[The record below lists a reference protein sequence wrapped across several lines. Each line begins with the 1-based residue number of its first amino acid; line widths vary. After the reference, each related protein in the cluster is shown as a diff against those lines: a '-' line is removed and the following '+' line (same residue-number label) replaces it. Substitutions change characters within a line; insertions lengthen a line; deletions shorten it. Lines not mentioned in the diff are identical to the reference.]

1 MAALAATLK
10 RKGLKLGL
18 WTIRGVHKDAV
29 AKKLRIKGTNYTV
42 DQIVD
47 QHAFADG
54 SAGDGIHSGRNLSC
68 LWAPDWLGVNKSH
81 PATQAYYDSRVE
93 LLASYGVSF
102 IKADC
107 MVSAQSASS
116 VQADIRLNS
125 FRPRCASRA
134 TPTR

>member
-54 SAGDGIHSGRNLSC
+54 SAGDGIHSG
-68 LWAPDWLGVNKSH
+68 
-81 PATQAYYDSRVE
+81 T
-93 LLASYGVSF
+93 
-102 IKADC
+102 
-107 MVSAQSASS
+107 
-116 VQADIRLNS
+116 
-125 FRPRCASRA
+125 FR
-134 TPTR
+134 